1 MRKMDR
7 KGIIRGYP
15 RKIWICMCMYS
26 FMAFRF
32 FRDIPANQDNIKEK
46 IAYQRGALETFYDTK
61 NNFNTTVKEKNIL
74 VYGVHFPSTGMD
86 FSVCHASK
94 CKVTTDRTKWR
105 EADVIILTDE
115 QYPKGL
121 RRRNQLWFTLVH
133 ESPAHIKIADDLGD
147 RVNFTIS
154 YRLDSSV
161 LSPYGL
167 YQPSVKSDGPHTKYP
182 LPERDFAKGKSKLV
196 AWFVSNCLPN
206 SPRTIYAHEL
216 SRHIEV
222 DIYGECGSKKCPR
235 LSEESCFKI
244 LREKYKFYL
253 SFENSLC
260 KYYVTEKFY
269 RNALQN
275 DIIPIV
281 MGASIEEYQAL
292 APPHSFIHV
301 DQFES
306 PKELAEYLRYLDRNN
321 TAYNEYFAWRGHGEV
336 SNWHGEPQ
344 CEICLLAHTIQHVKP
359 HWVSD
364 VSVWWNDA
372 CKNRNLRWK
381 PSIL

>member
-1 MRKMDR
+1 MRLIPSR
-7 KGIIRGYP
+7 LRIAVLII
-15 RKIWICMCMYS
+15 S
-26 FMAFRF
+26 AFALLLVWNILTVF
-32 FRDIPANQDNIKEK
+32 DTSSVLSLYAQDGSEGDHSWLSSKNLDLDIPANQDNIKEK

-147 RVNFTIS
+147 R
-154 YRLDSSV
+154 
-161 LSPYGL
+161 
-167 YQPSVKSDGPHTKYP
+167 
-182 LPERDFAKGKSKLV
+182 
-196 AWFVSNCLPN
+196 
-206 SPRTIYAHEL
+206 
-216 SRHIEV
+216 V

>member
-1 MRKMDR
+1 MRLIPSR
-7 KGIIRGYP
+7 LRIAVLII
-15 RKIWICMCMYS
+15 S
-26 FMAFRF
+26 AFALLLVWNILTVF
-32 FRDIPANQDNIKEK
+32 DTSSVLSLYAQDGSEGDHSWLSSKNLDLDIPANQDNIKEK

-61 NNFNTTVKEKNIL
+61 NNFNTTVK
-74 VYGVHFPSTGMD
+74 
-86 FSVCHASK
+86 
-94 CKVTTDRTKWR
+94 
-105 EADVIILTDE
+105 
-115 QYPKGL
+115 
-121 RRRNQLWFTLVH
+121 
-133 ESPAHIKIADDLGD
+133 
-147 RVNFTIS
+147 
-154 YRLDSSV
+154 
-161 LSPYGL
+161 
-167 YQPSVKSDGPHTKYP
+167 
-182 LPERDFAKGKSKLV
+182 
-196 AWFVSNCLPN
+196 
-206 SPRTIYAHEL
+206 
-216 SRHIEV
+216 V